1 MTFKNVTSPRRT
13 LMLATAVATLSLAAC
28 GGGGSSGATADPGT
42 PTSDPVARAA
52 GPLDPVQTQ
61 LESAVLAPLA
71 SALAGTPLEGVVD
84 CANELVNYKILDTVD
99 VLAGGL
105 ALSANP
111 ADLTSLDQTLDP
123 DLLTQRVRAI
133 AFDTTQLLLSLN
145 DQGSTCASLGNSV
158 EGSSPAQQLLSGD
171 NPLAGTPLNR
181 SAPRLARRSRSCSTP
196 PAAARQPPTCR
207 LPAWSALTSSST
219 PRCRPAWPCC
229 RTRCRTRRWS
239 AACC

>member
-1 MTFKNVTSPRRT
+1 MTFDNVTSPRRT

-28 GGGGSSGATADPGT
+28 GGGGGGSSGATADPGT

-145 DQGSTCASLGNSV
+145 DQGQLAPASATAWRGHHRH
-158 EGSSPAQQLLSGD
+158 SSFCPVTTRWLV
-171 NPLAGTPLNR
+171 
-181 SAPRLARRSRSCSTP
+181 RL
-196 PAAARQPPTCR
+196 
-207 LPAWSALTSSST
+207 
-219 PRCRPAWPCC
+219 
-229 RTRCRTRRWS
+229 
-239 AACC
+239 